1 MTTNRTIVLETALC
15 AAGSSRPPRASVAE
29 DPISGAAAAMPAA
42 RRDITLHT
50 QIQSV
55 IVSGY
60 VTQTETQ
67 TIVTLITSTNSDG
80 ELITKTSTLPVTV
93 APANSLSSDDGRG
106 DRDGTSAPIGAI
118 VGGVIG
124 GAALILF
131 CAMALFIGS
140 RRGWFK
146 KQPPTGSGSG
156 INERSRYEDYKPVA
170 SVPSNHLGGTSTSSP
185 IDTPPSDPRLSMFPA
200 QPLARRPLPEMS
212 NVSAYYEMPVN
223 NRG

>member
-42 RRDITLHT
+42 RRHITLHT
-50 QIQSV
+50 QI
-55 IVSGY
+55 
-60 VTQTETQ
+60 
-67 TIVTLITSTNSDG
+67 L
-80 ELITKTSTLPVTV
+80 TV

-212 NVSAYYEMPVN
+212 NVSAYYEMPGITGV
-223 NRG
+223 RYLG

>member
-50 QIQSV
+50 QIH
-55 IVSGY
+55 
-60 VTQTETQ
+60 
-67 TIVTLITSTNSDG
+67 G